1 MWSYLWQV
9 GGVVAGVV
17 LTLHIAILTFS
28 KARDLYESR
37 PHEQL
42 RKKARESHLQVT
54 SRTRQSPS
62 LPLIDLA
69 PRACPLGAS
78 FERTAQYF

>member
-28 KARDLYESR
+28 KARDLYEAR
-37 PHEQL
+37 PHGQL
-42 RKKARESHLQVT
+42 VDKPEKKSGKAT
-54 SRTRQSPS
+54 S
-62 LPLIDLA
+62 
-69 PRACPLGAS
+69 
-78 FERTAQYF
+78 E

>member
-28 KARDLYESR
+28 KARDLYEAR
-37 PHEQL
+37 PHGQLVDNL
-42 RKKARESHLQVT
+42 RKKSGKAT
-54 SRTRQSPS
+54 S
-62 LPLIDLA
+62 
-69 PRACPLGAS
+69 
-78 FERTAQYF
+78 E